1 MRDKDHS
8 GLPVL
13 VPYGHPVAV
22 MLMQRAHCRARHAG
36 VHSTLCKFR
45 EEFYVV
51 QGSKLAKRV
60 RQRCTLCRLIDQ
72 ITVGQKMGKIPLHLL
87 QEAPVFNYV
96 QLDIFGPW
104 VVRGEVQKRT
114 TGKCW
119 GVLFVCL
126 NSRAVHIEFIAGYD
140 TDSFLLGFQRFKSI
154 RGWPAK
160 VYSDPGSQ
168 LVAAD
173 KELRSMWKS
182 MDMDKVS
189 KELSLHG
196 TEWLF
201 SPADSPHRQGVV
213 ESLIGS
219 VKRSVKVLY
228 GHGLRL
234 SWQEYATLGHQVAD
248 LINSRPLGV
257 LGEVG
262 DSLEILTPN
271 NLILGRNSSDNPGNW
286 SDISSCPRLSTINK
300 IVTSFWARWMQVV
313 RPAMLMERKWNTEIR
328 NLSVDDVVLVL
339 ENDSTSN
346 TYKLAKVTEANPDG
360 DGRVRSVKVMYK
372 NHKSGTTEYLGSSGI
387 EVKRSVQRLSLIV
400 PVEEERT
407 HNNDY

>member
-1 MRDKDHS
+1 M
-8 GLPVL
+8 
-13 VPYGHPVAV
+13 
-22 MLMQRAHCRARHAG
+22 
-36 VHSTLCKFR
+36 
-45 EEFYVV
+45 
-51 QGSKLAKRV
+51 
-60 RQRCTLCRLIDQ
+60 
-72 ITVGQKMGKIPLHLL
+72 
-87 QEAPVFNYV
+87 
-96 QLDIFGPW
+96 
-104 VVRGEVQKRT
+104 
-114 TGKCW
+114 
-119 GVLFVCL
+119 
-126 NSRAVHIEFIAGYD
+126 
-140 TDSFLLGFQRFKSI
+140 
-154 RGWPAK
+154 
-160 VYSDPGSQ
+160 YSDPGSQ

-219 VKRSVKVLY
+219 VKRSVKVIY

-346 TYKLAKVTEANPDG
+346 TYKLAKVTEAKPDG

-400 PVEEERT
+400 PVEEGRT